1 LMEVKK
7 FTHII
12 GKCKWADATCTYIG
26 NGHNDQL

>member
-1 LMEVKK
+1 MEVKK